1 MKRFV
6 LIALTALTL
15 VVSGLALHVSPVL
28 ADAKADICSGVGAVS
43 GANGCDAPKGSPTVN
58 SVINN
63 VINIISAFVGILAVI
78 MIVFAGFRYV
88 TAAGDSGKISSAKNT
103 LIYAIVG
110 LVVAGVAQLIV
121 RYVVTN
127 VVK

>member
-1 MKRFV
+1 MKRLV

-15 VVSGLALHVSPVL
+15 VVGNLAMHTSPVL
-28 ADAKADICSGVGAVS
+28 ADAKSDICSGVGAVS
-43 GANGCDAPKGSPTVN
+43 GGNGCANPKGSPTVN
-58 SVINN
+58 SVINS
-63 VINIISAFVGILAVI
+63 VINIISAFVGVLAVI

-110 LVVAGVAQLIV
+110 LVVAGMAQIIV

-127 VVK
+127 VIQ